1 MNDLKYAIRQLLK
14 HKGSTLLA
22 VVILALGI
30 GGTTAVYSVANK
42 VLLNPIPGRETDRLV
57 SIREV
62 NTVTKARWQVS
73 PPLIQELALQTNLI
87 DSLTHFLAFHD
98 EKILRVAGKDL
109 KLRAASVAPNFF
121 ELLELRPLIG
131 SARFADDESAT
142 NGPEIVLGYGF
153 WQRHY
158 GGDRQVVG
166 RDLELDGTIHTVI
179 GVMPANVQ
187 FPFGSG
193 SSDFWIPRRFT
204 ADEIGGDWARENRMW
219 LPILKLQPGVDLTE
233 LQSWLE
239 VLALRR
245 QAEINKANE
254 RWIIDAKP
262 ARLTFGGEMLQKTI
276 WSLLAMMGALLL
288 IACANVG
295 NLLLSRSLA
304 RQGEFSVR
312 MAIGAGR
319 LRIARQLLVE
329 SLVLAGLSAALGVF
343 VAWGGIKALE
353 QFYLSQLPRINVI
366 GLDWGVLGIMALLA
380 VLVGILFGTA
390 PAWLAARINVSR
402 SLKES
407 ARQHGGGVFQRAF
420 HDGLV
425 VTQVSLAVVLLLGAG
440 VMTQSVVKLLQ
451 VEPGLEAKG
460 LYRVLYGVAD
470 FMNQRLDHYEAAIQ
484 RGLSRP
490 EAIQVAWQA
499 RVERFLT
506 FERLA
511 LERLRAVPG
520 IESAAVNGGSGG
532 FAPYEIEG
540 RPEVV
545 TLHGGDVSVVHGD
558 YLRTVKAKL
567 ISGRLLDRDDA
578 VAGQQSVVINQHM
591 AEVCWP
597 GENPLGKRFR
607 RPDPFWEY
615 QVVGVVADIVDWQLE
630 AAKKPY
636 FYEPYER
643 NTKTLGSVGDYVVRS
658 SLEPAQLRTALEQAG
673 REMMVPVEI
682 RDSYEIEAQ
691 LMRSTA
697 PRQVMM
703 WLLVSLGGLGIL
715 LSAMG
720 VYAVLSFA
728 VARRTHEIGVRMAVG
743 ARREQIHG
751 QFLRQGLRLIANGLV
766 LGIVLAITVAQY
778 TESLL
783 HGAGPNSPWVF
794 ATVILTLLVAGG
806 FACWLPA
813 RRAAKT
819 DPMTALRME

>member
-1 MNDLKYAIRQLLK
+1 MNDLKFALRQLLK
-14 HKGSTLLA
+14 HKGSSLLA
-22 VVILALGI
+22 VLILALGI
-30 GGTTAVYSVANK
+30 GGTTAVYSVADK

-57 SIREV
+57 SVQEV

-73 PPLIQELALQTNLI
+73 PPLIQELAAQTNLI

-109 KLRAASVAPNFF
+109 KLKAASVAPNFF

-131 SARFADDESAT
+131 SARFADHESAA

-158 GGDRQVVG
+158 GGDRRVVG
-166 RDLELDGTIHTVI
+166 RDLELDGKIHTVI
-179 GVMPANVQ
+179 GVMPASVQ
-187 FPFGSG
+187 FPFGSDY
-193 SSDFWIPRRFT
+193 SDFWIPRRFT

-219 LPILKLQPGVDLTE
+219 LPILKLRPGVDLTA

-239 VLALRR
+239 VVALRR
-245 QAEINKANE
+245 QAEINKPNE
-254 RWIIDAKP
+254 RWVIEAQP
-262 ARLTFGGEMLQKTI
+262 ARLTFGGETLQTTI

-295 NLLLSRSLA
+295 NLLLSRALA
-304 RQGEFSVR
+304 RRSEFSVR

-319 LRIARQLLVE
+319 LRLARQLLVE
-329 SLVLAGLSAALGVF
+329 SLVLAGLAAALGVF

-366 GLDWGVLGIMALLA
+366 GLDWGVLGITALLA
-380 VLVGILFGTA
+380 VLVGVLFGTA
-390 PAWLAARINVSR
+390 PAWLAARINVSQ

-407 ARQHGGGVFQRAF
+407 ARQHGGGVFQRVF

-440 VMTQSVVKLLQ
+440 VMTQSVVKLLR
-451 VEPGLEAKG
+451 VEPGLEARG
-460 LYRVLYGVAD
+460 LYRVKYGIAD
-470 FMNQRLDHYEAAIQ
+470 FMNQRLDHYEAALQ

-490 EAIQVAWQA
+490 DAGQVAWQA
-499 RVERFLT
+499 RVERFFT

-511 LERLRAVPG
+511 LERLQAVPG
-520 IESAAVNGGSGG
+520 IESAAVNGGNGG
-532 FAPYEIEG
+532 STTYEIED
-540 RPEVV
+540 RPEVI
-545 TLHGGDVSVVHGD
+545 TLHRGGVSVVHGD

-578 VAGQQSVVINQHM
+578 VAGQQSVVINQHL

-597 GENPLGKRFR
+597 GDNPLGKRFR
-607 RPDPFWEY
+607 RTDPFMEY
-615 QVVGVVADIVDWQLE
+615 QVVGVVADIFDWQLE
-630 AAKKPY
+630 AGKKPH

-643 NTKTLGSVGDYVVRS
+643 NTKILGLVGDYVVRS
-658 SLEPAQLRTALEQAG
+658 SLASEQLRAALVQAG
-673 REMMVPVEI
+673 REMMAPVEL
-682 RDSYEIEAQ
+682 RGSYEIEAQ

-703 WLLVSLGGLGIL
+703 WLLLSLGALGLL
-715 LSAMG
+715 LSALG

-728 VARRTHEIGVRMAVG
+728 VTRRTHEIGVRMAVG
-743 ARREQIHG
+743 ARREQIRG
-751 QFLRQGLRLIANGLV
+751 QFLRQGLRLIVNGLV
-766 LGIVLAITVAQY
+766 LGIVVAFTVAHY
-778 TESLL
+778 IESLL
-783 HGAGPNSPWVF
+783 FGVAPGNPWVVV
-794 ATVILTLLVAGG
+794 AVILTLALVGG

-819 DPMTALRME
+819 DPMTALRMD